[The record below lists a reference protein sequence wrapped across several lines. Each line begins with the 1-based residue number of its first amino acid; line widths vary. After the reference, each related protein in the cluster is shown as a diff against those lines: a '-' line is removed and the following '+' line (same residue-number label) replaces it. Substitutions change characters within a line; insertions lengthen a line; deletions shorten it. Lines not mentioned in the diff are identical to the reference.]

1 MATNSPK
8 YRDFFIT
15 INQGADCYKEAL
27 EKVKELNYKLYAFIV
42 HDKDKNVD
50 KQGQITLKKTH
61 IHIMLEV
68 KNPLSFNSMQERFKG
83 ARIDIP
89 KYKKSAYQYLV
100 HNSPNSRQKYQ
111 YNADDIISND
121 LLAVKHIIKT
131 ETNELF
137 IETKFLIYINEGVR
151 TPYQFVKRFGL
162 SAYKQYWKA
171 YNDMLYQ
178 LQDDEEMQEDLEA
191 LRSDIANDI
200 NDDIYDDIP
209 EDAETPF

>member
-15 INQGADCYKEAL
+15 INQDAESYENAL
-27 EKVKELNYKLYAFIV
+27 EIVKDLNFKLYALII
-42 HDKDKNVD
+42 HDKDILVND
-50 KQGQITLKKTH
+50 GGEITPKRTH
-61 IHIMLEV
+61 KHIMLEV

-83 ARIDIP
+83 AHIEIP

-111 YNADDIISND
+111 YNANDIISND
-121 LLAVKHIIKT
+121 LLAVKHLIEN

-137 IETKFLIYINEGVR
+137 IETKFLIYINEGIR

-162 SAYKQYWKA
+162 STYKQYWKA
-171 YNDMLYQ
+171 YNDMLIQ
-178 LQDDEEMQEDLEA
+178 LQTDEEMQNDLLE
-191 LRSDIANDI
+191 LRQNVAND
-200 NDDIYDDIP
+200 D
-209 EDAETPF
+209 ELPF